1 MGQILRETGCRRVS
15 YVNGSSSN
23 LPAIHSQSR
32 RNLLLIVLNS
42 DPHITDLGGMESEP
56 AFGRYSPNLLQCW
69 LGFKFRHRGPIY

>member
-1 MGQILRETGCRRVS
+1 MIIGVSASESEFDLYSLFRV
-15 YVNGSSSN
+15 
-23 LPAIHSQSR
+23 I
-32 RNLLLIVLNS
+32 LIVLNS